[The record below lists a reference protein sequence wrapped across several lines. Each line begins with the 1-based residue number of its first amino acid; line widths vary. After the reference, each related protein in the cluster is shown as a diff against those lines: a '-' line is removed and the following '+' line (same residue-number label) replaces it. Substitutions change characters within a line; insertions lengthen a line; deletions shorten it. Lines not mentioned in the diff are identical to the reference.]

1 MHTLYGTLTFCQYIH
16 HCQTS
21 MSAESHKIVTGE
33 ASETDEEN
41 ETSAGS
47 LKESIENV
55 CEYEDFLN
63 VFVSFLYLG
72 TELKYDGPKFSDP
85 RRSI

>member
-1 MHTLYGTLTFCQYIH
+1 
-16 HCQTS
+16 

-55 CEYEDFLN
+55 CEYEDFLKIF
-63 VFVSFLYLG
+63 VVYDFVSFLYLG